1 MSFFVV
7 LRRFS
12 EAKPIV
18 VLGKWWIAIS
28 TIYKVAQ
35 RAGVSVATVS
45 RALNG
50 SGYVSRE
57 AKDRVLAAARE
68 LDYHINVNA
77 RSLTCGKTYT
87 IALVLP
93 DISNPFFPA
102 VARGAEDHASDNGY
116 CVILCNTDSNPR
128 KESDYLKMLRSRKAD
143 GVIFAVSVA
152 SKSRVDAL
160 ADDGIAVVLVD
171 RDLGDSY
178 DIVKTDNV
186 AGAML
191 ATNHLVGL
199 GHTRI
204 AFISG
209 PAPLATSQERLR
221 GYCDAL
227 ASRGILF
234 DVGLVAEGDFRM
246 ESGYEAMQTLLASSR
261 CGGNAGFTA
270 VFAANDMMAVG
281 AMAALEE
288 RGLRVPADV
297 AVIGYD
303 DINIAS
309 VMRPRLSTVAQPK
322 YEMGWIAAETVIR
335 RMSEPDGPRT
345 EELLQPMLVV
355 RDSTVERRGASV

>member
-1 MSFFVV
+1 MWNLFHTAV
-7 LRRFS
+7 
-12 EAKPIV
+12 A
-18 VLGKWWIAIS
+18 LGKWWIAIS

-35 RAGVSVATVS
+35 KAGVSVATVS
-45 RALNG
+45 RALND

-57 AKDRVLAAARE
+57 AKDRVLEAARE
-68 LDYHINVNA
+68 LDYHMNVNA

-93 DISNPFFPA
+93 DIGNPFFPA
-102 VARGAEDHASDNGY
+102 VARGAEDYASDNGY
-116 CVILCNTDSNPR
+116 CVILCNTDGNLR
-128 KESDYLKMLRSRKAD
+128 KESDYLKMLRSRKVD

-152 SKSRVDAL
+152 SRSSLNAL

-178 DIVKTDNV
+178 DIVKTDNI

-191 ATNHLVGL
+191 ATNHLIGL

-209 PAPLATSQERLR
+209 PMPLATSRERLR

-227 ASRGILF
+227 ASKGIPF
-234 DVGLVAEGDFRM
+234 DDGLVTEGDFRM
-246 ESGYEAMQTLLASSR
+246 ESGHRAMQALLANSR
-261 CGGNAGFTA
+261 SGDGVEFTA
-270 VFAANDMMAVG
+270 VFAANDMMAAG
-281 AMAALEE
+281 AMTALEE
-288 RGLRVPADV
+288 EGLRVPADV

-309 VMRPRLSTVAQPK
+309 VMRPRLSTIAQPK
-322 YEMGWIAAETVIR
+322 YEMGWIAAETVTR
-335 RMSEPDGPRT
+335 RMSEPDGPRL
-345 EELLQPMLVV
+345 EEVLQPVLVV
-355 RDSTVERRGASV
+355 RDSTVERRCASV